1 MALWCTLAVKCMT
14 DATQGLQHNGPAN
27 KFWPGC
33 HSMRLEHLFQLPLR
47 YASMSQDVFWIQ
59 TGLPVWGGWPTCRKW
74 PTCIQWRKGC
84 GVVWLLPAWQGC
96 CCCWPLMAAA
106 AAAYAFWPPHLAP
119 NTLLASPASAWVVAL
134 LAAWEV
140 ALLAAWA
147 CFWRLFVAL
156 LSVWEVPWVVS
167 WAAAHGMMQ
176 WPPWVVWQAA
186 AWLLTSLVLAMPVL
200 VEELLCACS

>member
-1 MALWCTLAVKCMT
+1 
-14 DATQGLQHNGPAN
+14 
-27 KFWPGC
+27 
-33 HSMRLEHLFQLPLR
+33 
-47 YASMSQDVFWIQ
+47 
-59 TGLPVWGGWPTCRKW
+59 
-74 PTCIQWRKGC
+74 
-84 GVVWLLPAWQGC
+84 
-96 CCCWPLMAAA
+96 MAAA

-119 NTLLASPASAWVVAL
+119 NTLLASPASSAAHGLEVALLAAWVVAL

-186 AWLLTSLVLAMPVL
+186 AWLLTSLLPVL
-200 VEELLCACS
+200 VEDLLCACS